1 MLRSRLSL
9 LWLVPALM
17 LLMAF
22 RQVPLQDPAPLAVPA
37 KLTMVQVAKAVKQA
51 LVKREWLI
59 NSDQPGKLTATYARR
74 DFSVQIGIAYDRQQ
88 VQITYLGSSN
98 LKYEV
103 KNGRRWI
110 HKNYQSWIQNL
121 ETDISGNM
129 AMENF

>member
-1 MLRSRLSL
+1 MLRSRISL
-9 LWLVPALM
+9 LLLLPALL

-22 RQVPLQDPAPLAVPA
+22 RQVPLVDPAPIAVPA
-37 KLTMVQVAKAVKQA
+37 KLSLVQVDKAVKQA

-74 DFSVQIGIAYDRQQ
+74 DFSVQIGITYDTKQ
-88 VQITYLGSSN
+88 VQIKYLGSSN

-103 KNGRRWI
+103 KNGQAWI

-121 ETDISGNM
+121 ETDISGNI